1 MIMKRKRFKSL
12 PFSIL
17 KLSSEMMTCFCKRDS
32 CCRPGSTVAVVLM
45 DKLGR
50 KVLLIGSFAGMV
62 MVESE
67 NHRYLNLNLTHS
79 ADT

>member
-1 MIMKRKRFKSL
+1 MH
-12 PFSIL
+12 
-17 KLSSEMMTCFCKRDS
+17 S
-32 CCRPGSTVAVVLM
+32 CTGSTVAVVLM

-67 NHRYLNLNLTHS
+67 KPLLEQNLTEQHVYQ
-79 ADT
+79 